1 MTTAERDSTITQISD
16 AQAKIE
22 EFDRLADEISSL
34 ESIVGKV
41 RQVNFISDEGQVK
54 AVSDPDMLSKAEAAI
69 VKLLNAAVAEQGAL

>member
-1 MTTAERDSTITQISD
+1 MTTAERDNTLTQISD
-16 AQAKIE
+16 AQAKIK
-22 EFDRLADEISSL
+22 EFDRLADEIASL

-69 VKLLNAAVAEQGAL
+69 VKLLGAAVAEQGAL

>member
-69 VKLLNAAVAEQGAL
+69 VKLLGAAVAEQGAL